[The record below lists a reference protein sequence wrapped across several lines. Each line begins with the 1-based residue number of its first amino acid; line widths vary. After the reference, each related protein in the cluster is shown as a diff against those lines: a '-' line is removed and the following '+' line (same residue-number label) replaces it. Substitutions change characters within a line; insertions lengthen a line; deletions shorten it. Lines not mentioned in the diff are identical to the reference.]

1 MIHKSEF
8 DKVLV
13 NENLERACQ
22 QTLEIAQDF
31 LAE

>member
-1 MIHKSEF
+1 MTHKSNF

-22 QTLEIAQDF
+22 QALEMTQDF
-31 LAE
+31 LAD